1 VKTVS
6 KTGTDFQN
14 PNRKE
19 PDPKLDSWFWKTEWN
34 FCQRFLAKRKEP
46 HPTTLLNTGKKSQPA
61 GMEML

>member
-34 FCQRFLAKRKEP
+34 FAKGSWQKERTP
-46 HPTTLLNTGKKSQPA
+46 PNNTSKHWQ
-61 GMEML
+61 EML